1 MEKRYDHA
9 YSAESD
15 QFPSIHYGDH
25 DSDAQEKYQEMLDE
39 WDGDNDPPS
48 FEEWV
53 KQENEYDRKLQ
64 EYQDSAE
71 YAEELAREQE
81 EEYAIMQDY
90 YNAPTKGIDTFTQP
104 FEEASLDSGGMKK
117 WIVGGTIA
125 VIVALGIKNWK

>member
-1 MEKRYDHA
+1 
-9 YSAESD
+9 
-15 QFPSIHYGDH
+15 
-25 DSDAQEKYQEMLDE
+25 MLDE
-39 WDGDNDPPS
+39 WDLDDAPPS

-90 YNAPTKGIDTFTQP
+90 YNAPTKGIDTFTKP
-104 FEEASLDSGGMKK
+104 FEESSLDSGTVKSIVVGLVIGGLVLFGYNK
-117 WIVGGTIA
+117 W
-125 VIVALGIKNWK
+125 K